1 MVATLRSLTASIG
14 RLKIGSQIQPQT
26 ISVVSAK
33 CQLLENEISPTHVN
47 SMVPCRGRRMHFKGF
62 RRDSPYFYHYMREDR
77 HMNPK
82 AWLIK
87 STRDPRLRGNI
98 FIYDENGDRTGLKV
112 AEEKFKRLD
121 WGAFIN
127 VPMGRSNK
135 FYKKKEYQKWKS
147 EQHIF
152 PWFNFSR
159 KLERMFTPE
168 LKRKRYFVDDP
179 YEKYHKM
186 SWIKYR
192 ASVMKNVAL
201 IKEHANNVYK
211 FDRYRMHNDYLTIH
225 NKKPHEYY
233 TPPGFL
239 KTIKDTGGAYIPEGE
254 NKYTEPDWMAPHFQ
268 RTKIRQPDFV
278 IDQKHFN
285 KKGHKF
291 HLDSSMQKLRIMEHF
306 SGRLKPWS
314 RVMHKMRY

>member
-26 ISVVSAK
+26 ISVVSSK

-47 SMVPCRGRRMHFKGF
+47 SVVPCRGRRMHFKGF

-152 PWFNFSR
+152 PWFNLS
-159 KLERMFTPE
+159 
-168 LKRKRYFVDDP
+168 
-179 YEKYHKM
+179 
-186 SWIKYR
+186 
-192 ASVMKNVAL
+192 
-201 IKEHANNVYK
+201 
-211 FDRYRMHNDYLTIH
+211 
-225 NKKPHEYY
+225 
-233 TPPGFL
+233 
-239 KTIKDTGGAYIPEGE
+239 
-254 NKYTEPDWMAPHFQ
+254 
-268 RTKIRQPDFV
+268 
-278 IDQKHFN
+278 
-285 KKGHKF
+285 
-291 HLDSSMQKLRIMEHF
+291 
-306 SGRLKPWS
+306 
-314 RVMHKMRY
+314 